1 MIYKAHE
8 LLSHL
13 NHLTLTATD
22 GKEEWIGT
30 DEQRNKVKKEIEDR
44 NNCDVCEICDGEG
57 TMPTHSRFEQ
67 TQEWVEDGEQDC
79 LCKTD
84 I

>member
-30 DEQRNKVKKEIEDR
+30 CEQRQKVKNDIAYHELLNDPDNIYHDHLDQLDQQVYSQ
-44 NNCDVCEICDGEG
+44 NN
-57 TMPTHSRFEQ
+57 
-67 TQEWVEDGEQDC
+67 
-79 LCKTD
+79 L
-84 I
+84 